1 MSLLSKVSAP
11 PKITLFLMT
20 GKGYGVLRH
29 IVERLD
35 ISLIDKVIAG
45 RDPHM
50 VQDYYEQMAE
60 LCREVGLP
68 FYGRTEAYT
77 DTSPYLL
84 AISWRWLIHNEGR
97 LIVLHDSL
105 LPRYRGF
112 APLVS
117 ALINEEPEI
126 GVTAVWASDEYDR
139 GPIIQA
145 AARPV
150 KYPIKAAQAIDLAL
164 ECYKELVTSII
175 TGLSSGTLPVGQVQ
189 REGLATYSLWRDEQ
203 DYRIDWQADSATL
216 KRFIDAVGWPYQ
228 GASTLVNG
236 VLARV
241 HDAEVEPD
249 VRIENRTAGKVIFV
263 IGQQPLVVCGT
274 GLLRLTKLTY
284 ETGEDG
290 LPLKQFRTRFS

>member
-1 MSLLSKVSAP
+1 MSSQAVPSP

-20 GKGYGVLRH
+20 EKGYGVLRH
-29 IVERLD
+29 IIEHLD
-35 ISLIDKVIAG
+35 KTLIDKVIAG

-50 VQDYYEQMAE
+50 AQDYYEEMAA
-60 LCREVGLP
+60 LCREAGLA
-68 FYGRTEAYT
+68 FFARTEAYT
-77 DTSPYLL
+77 VTSPYLL
-84 AISWRWLIHNEGR
+84 AVSWRWLIHSEGR

-117 ALINEEPEI
+117 ALINREPEI
-126 GVTAVWASDEYDR
+126 GVTAVWASAEYDR

-145 AARPV
+145 VARPV
-150 KYPIKAAQAIDLAL
+150 VYPMKVAQAIGLAL
-164 ECYKELVTSII
+164 ECYNELVTNIMAGIAADS
-175 TGLSSGTLPVGQVQ
+175 LPAGQVQ
-189 REGLATYSLWRDEQ
+189 QEDQATYSLWRDEQ

-236 VLARV
+236 SLARV

-249 VRIENRTAGKVIFV
+249 VRIENRTAGKVLFV
-263 IGQQPLVVCGT
+263 VDQQPVVVCGT
-274 GLLRLTKLTY
+274 GLLRLTRLSY
-284 ETGEDG
+284 ETGEDA
-290 LPLKQFRTRFS
+290 LPLKHFRTRFT